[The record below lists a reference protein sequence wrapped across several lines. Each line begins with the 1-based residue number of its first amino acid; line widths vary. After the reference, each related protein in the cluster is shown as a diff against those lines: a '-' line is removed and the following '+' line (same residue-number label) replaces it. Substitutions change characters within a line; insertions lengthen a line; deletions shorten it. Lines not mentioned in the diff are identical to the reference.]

1 MKGKLKFLILFITTV
16 LSCKSQGQVDEP
28 TDLSKV
34 FEELK
39 PNTSHIANIASVS
52 EPGERLRIKGIVY
65 EADGKTPAG
74 RVQMYFYHTNAK
86 GIYAK
91 KGTESKSSFAWWHGY
106 NRGALTTNAKGEY
119 EINTIKPAPYPALV
133 EPAHIHVIVKSPSQK
148 QAYDVGAITFKGDKL
163 ATEEYWYKVE
173 QNGHPRYGGT
183 ELRRNAQ
190 GILEGKMDYVLY
202 AQYDRSAKNS
212 GLLIGEDC
220 PAFSPHHSFGHDKGS
235 KACPMCKYGYKQGV
249 MVWVNTDDW
258 TDVKNLG
265 QFLEKK
271 ISEKGL
277 DNMRVFIIYMNPKRL
292 PPAQVDHS
300 LKELAKI
307 ARFKN
312 VALLHIP
319 SPDDSKTSG
328 LYRINPNKDIK
339 NTVFVYKR
347 RRVTAKFINQ
357 TSSPESVATL
367 IKSIDKSINEEVHSV
382 NN

>member
-1 MKGKLKFLILFITTV
+1 
-16 LSCKSQGQVDEP
+16 
-28 TDLSKV
+28 
-34 FEELK
+34 
-39 PNTSHIANIASVS
+39 
-52 EPGERLRIKGIVY
+52 
-65 EADGKTPAG
+65 
-74 RVQMYFYHTNAK
+74 
-86 GIYAK
+86 
-91 KGTESKSSFAWWHGY
+91 
-106 NRGALTTNAKGEY
+106 
-119 EINTIKPAPYPALV
+119 
-133 EPAHIHVIVKSPSQK
+133 
-148 QAYDVGAITFKGDKL
+148 
-163 ATEEYWYKVE
+163 
-173 QNGHPRYGGT
+173 
-183 ELRRNAQ
+183 
-190 GILEGKMDYVLY
+190 
-202 AQYDRSAKNS
+202 
-212 GLLIGEDC
+212 
-220 PAFSPHHSFGHDKGS
+220 
-235 KACPMCKYGYKQGV
+235 

-292 PPAQVDHS
+292 PPAQVDLS